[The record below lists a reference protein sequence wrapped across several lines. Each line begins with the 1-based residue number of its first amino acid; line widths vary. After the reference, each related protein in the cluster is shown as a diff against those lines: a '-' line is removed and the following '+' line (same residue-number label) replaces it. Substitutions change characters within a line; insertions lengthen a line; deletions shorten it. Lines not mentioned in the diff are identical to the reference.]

1 MMGKVA
7 RARIRDTNTNTN
19 TNTKQYRCE
28 SCDDMAI
35 FKNIDFLILL
45 YNI

>member
-19 TNTKQYRCE
+19 TKQYRY
-28 SCDDMAI
+28 DDMAI
-35 FKNIDFLILL
+35 FKNIDLLIF
-45 YNI
+45 

>member
-1 MMGKVA
+1 MMGKAA
-7 RARIRDTNTNTN
+7 RARIRDTNTNT
-19 TNTKQYRCE
+19 KQYRCE
-28 SCDDMAI
+28 SYDDMAI